1 MSAGEAPSCSR
12 FPPAERP
19 APLLAGPDGRSDGAL
34 PHRRSSLVHGT
45 ADMAWGAAISAL
57 AVTLTIEHLPEPLG
71 LNTLAP
77 RFSWHPAAT
86 QLPHSQRGL
95 QQIAYRLQVAESAA
109 ALEAGPWLW
118 DTGSVASNRS
128 VLVEYRGAA
137 LNPGQ
142 PYFVRVKPTYSSH
155 AGGEDGGIPDELQ
168 LTSGAARFSTAP
180 AAYTADFIG
189 LPSASPPGPSPGP
202 APPPAP
208 GPGPASSLPWNQSS
222 CPWLRKQFPL
232 TPTFNPD
239 TDAALVHVGSIG
251 FHELWVN
258 GKKATEDVL
267 SPSVSDL
274 AKRVLV
280 RTYDVAPLLKP
291 GHTNT
296 IGLWLSTGW
305 AGFNSVSGNA
315 HTPHIKHS
323 TRVHDVVCCC
333 CDCCVRDCKLTE
345 PLALHHGDRR

>member
-128 VLVEYRGAA
+128 VLVDETQGLESRRCTQPWAA
-137 LNPGQ
+137 LLRACQAHLQQ
-142 PYFVRVKPTYSSH
+142 PRWRR
-155 AGGEDGGIPDELQ
+155 G
-168 LTSGAARFSTAP
+168 R
-180 AAYTADFIG
+180 
-189 LPSASPPGPSPGP
+189 
-202 APPPAP
+202 
-208 GPGPASSLPWNQSS
+208 W
-222 CPWLRKQFPL
+222 
-232 TPTFNPD
+232 
-239 TDAALVHVGSIG
+239 
-251 FHELWVN
+251 
-258 GKKATEDVL
+258 
-267 SPSVSDL
+267 
-274 AKRVLV
+274 
-280 RTYDVAPLLKP
+280 
-291 GHTNT
+291 HT
-296 IGLWLSTGW
+296 
-305 AGFNSVSGNA
+305 
-315 HTPHIKHS
+315 
-323 TRVHDVVCCC
+323 
-333 CDCCVRDCKLTE
+333 
-345 PLALHHGDRR
+345 